1 LQVSPAPIKII
12 IHMDRRLA
20 VLLACFLTIFTSYA
34 VRYGYGILLPEMLPS
49 LAITKTE
56 AGVIYASFFIAYTI
70 SSPVLGLLG
79 DRYNVRLLLT
89 LFLAVLGGGTFLMAF
104 SSSIVQA
111 SLFFV
116 LAGIGS
122 AVCWAPTIALAQRW
136 TSDKHRGKVLAF
148 IDVGSALGIVGTS
161 TAVPMI
167 VTANDWRAGWM
178 SLGALGFAVAVI
190 NFLAVRNRPVA
201 QPELRQEKFKQRAG
215 EPVSVIYMRL
225 LRDKRF
231 WLIGLAYLLTGFSII
246 IPFTFLSTYA
256 VQELAF
262 SYGTA
267 TKLITV
273 IGIGAVIGKT
283 TLGPLSDKIGR
294 IKVMMLCSLLIAGG
308 SLGMAYGQ
316 GIRLIVFTAIF
327 SLGYGT
333 AWSMYAAAA
342 SDYFSREFSGSIVGL
357 WTVYLGIGSVISP
370 IIAGWIADATG
381 TLSWSFLLAA
391 GGAAISFLLLAPMW
405 RASPASLPQR

>member
-1 LQVSPAPIKII
+1 
-12 IHMDRRLA
+12 MNRRLA
-20 VLLACFLTIFTSYA
+20 VLVACFCTIFTSYA

-56 AGVIYASFFIAYTI
+56 AGVIYASFFIAYTVL
-70 SSPVLGLLG
+70 SPVLGLLG

-89 LFLAVLGGGTFLMAF
+89 IFVGVFGAGTFLMAY
-104 SSSIVQA
+104 SSSIIQA
-111 SLFFV
+111 SLFFI

-122 AVCWAPTIALAQRW
+122 AVCWAPTMALAQRW
-136 TSDKHRGKVLAF
+136 TSDKHRGKTLAF

-167 VTANDWRAGWM
+167 VTAYDWRAGWI
-178 SLGALGFAVAVI
+178 SLGALGFAVAI
-190 NFLAVRNRPVA
+190 LNFFAVRNQPREQPVRI
-201 QPELRQEKFKQRAG
+201 QKSP
-215 EPVSVIYMRL
+215 RL
-225 LRDKRF
+225 HTVEQIGSMYTKLLKDTRF

-256 VQELAF
+256 VQELSF
-262 SYGTA
+262 TYETG

-273 IGIGAVIGKT
+273 IGVGAIIGKT
-283 TLGPLSDKIGR
+283 TLGPLSDRVGR
-294 IKVMMLCSLLIAGG
+294 IRIMMLCALLITGG
-308 SLGMAYGQ
+308 SLGMAYTEGA
-316 GIRLIVFTAIF
+316 GLIAFTAVF

-342 SDYFSREFSGSIVGL
+342 SDYFSKESSGSIVGL

-370 IIAGWIADATG
+370 IIAGWIADTTG
-381 TLSWSFLLAA
+381 TLSWSFVLAAA
-391 GGAAISFLLLAPMW
+391 GGIVSLLLLIPMW
-405 RASPASLPQR
+405 RTKPQNWL

>member
-1 LQVSPAPIKII
+1 
-12 IHMDRRLA
+12 MNRRLA
-20 VLLACFLTIFTSYA
+20 VLVACFCTIFTSYA

-56 AGVIYASFFIAYTI
+56 AGVIYASFFVAYTVL
-70 SSPVLGLLG
+70 SPVLGLLG

-89 LFLAVLGGGTFLMAF
+89 IFVGVFGAGTFLMAY
-104 SSSIVQA
+104 SSSIIQA
-111 SLFFV
+111 SLFFI

-122 AVCWAPTIALAQRW
+122 AVCWAPTMALAQRW
-136 TSDKHRGKVLAF
+136 TSDKHRGKTLAF

-167 VTANDWRAGWM
+167 VTAYDWRAGWI
-178 SLGALGFAVAVI
+178 SLGALGFAVAI
-190 NFLAVRNRPVA
+190 LNFFAVRNQPREQPVRI
-201 QPELRQEKFKQRAG
+201 QKSP
-215 EPVSVIYMRL
+215 RL
-225 LRDKRF
+225 HTVEQIGSMYTKLLKDTRF

-256 VQELAF
+256 VQELSF
-262 SYGTA
+262 TYETG

-273 IGIGAVIGKT
+273 IGVGAIIGKT
-283 TLGPLSDKIGR
+283 TLGPLSDRVGR
-294 IKVMMLCSLLIAGG
+294 IRIMMLCALLITGG
-308 SLGMAYGQ
+308 SLGMAYTEGA
-316 GIRLIVFTAIF
+316 GLIAFTAVF

-342 SDYFSREFSGSIVGL
+342 SDYFSKESSGSIVGL

-370 IIAGWIADATG
+370 IIAGWIADTTG
-381 TLSWSFLLAA
+381 TLSWSFVLAAA
-391 GGAAISFLLLAPMW
+391 GGIVSLLLLIPMW
-405 RASPASLPQR
+405 RTKPQNWL